1 MGKIFERN
9 LFCLL
14 ASTLFICFAATSSF
28 AQVTG
33 SPSRQSQP
41 DAIAPLGDS
50 AQPSPQSDAVA
61 PSGDSSQPNPN
72 YLFDHSQTSRFWIS
86 GQANFIYQ
94 YHPSFASPYSGPN
107 SFSGAAEGE
116 MSHVYTLFTG
126 FQLFQ
131 NTEILA
137 DFESAGGKGL
147 GNALGIAGYSNLDV
161 VRNPSLG
168 QAPYLARF
176 MVHQII
182 DLGGGTV
189 EAERGPFSLATELP
203 ARRLEIR
210 AGRFSMADFFDNN
223 SVGSD
228 SHRQFENWTVDN
240 NGAYDYAADTRGYT
254 YGFIVEYQSP
264 MFGVRFGEAL
274 MPKVANG
281 LNLDADLGRAHSENL
296 EFEFREH
303 LIAGQ
308 TGTLRFLTYANTAD
322 MGSYR
327 EAIDNYLDGRTT
339 VPNIVSTREQGRVK
353 YGFGLNFEQPLNNSF
368 SVFGRIGWNEG
379 HNESFAYTEVDNTFS
394 FGGSV
399 KGNSW
404 NRPQDKFGL
413 AFVSNGISADHREY
427 LALGG
432 TGFLLGDGG
441 LNYQRE
447 NIAEAFYT
455 AHLTRG
461 ITFGPDVQYIANP
474 GYNHDRGPVFVAGL
488 RLHLEF

>member
-1 MGKIFERN
+1 MRNLFERN
-9 LFCLL
+9 IFRLTAAALLVCL
-14 ASTLFICFAATSSF
+14 TCGTSF
-28 AQVTG
+28 AQTTG
-33 SPSRQSQP
+33 SSSSEPSKDTS
-41 DAIAPLGDS
+41 IALTSDS
-50 AQPSPQSDAVA
+50 GAAAANAD
-61 PSGDSSQPNPN
+61 SQPNPN

-94 YHPSFASPYSGPN
+94 YHPSFTSPYSGAN
-107 SFSGAAEGE
+107 SFSSAAEGE
-116 MSHVYTLFTG
+116 TSHVFTLFTG
-126 FQLFQ
+126 YQLLPH
-131 NTEILA
+131 TEILA

-147 GNALGIAGYSNLDV
+147 GNALGMAGYANLDV

-189 EAERGPFSLATELP
+189 ESERGPFSLATELP

-210 AGRFSMADFFDNN
+210 AGRFSMADFFDVN

-264 MFGVRFGEAL
+264 NWGVRFGEAM

-303 LIAGQ
+303 LVAGQ
-308 TGTLRFLTYANTAD
+308 VGTLRFLTYANTAD
-322 MGSYR
+322 MGNYR
-327 EAIDNYLDGRTT
+327 EAIDNWYNSGRVG
-339 VPNIVSTREQGRVK
+339 VPDVVLSRQQGRVK
-353 YGFGLNFEQPLNNSF
+353 YGFGLNFEQPLNNTV
-368 SVFGRIGWNEG
+368 SVFGRVGWNEG
-379 HNESFAYTEVDNTFS
+379 QNESFAYTEVDNTMA

-399 KGNSW
+399 KADLIG
-404 NRPQDKFGL
+404 RPQDKFGV
-413 AFVSNGISADHREY
+413 AFVSNGISSEHQRY

-432 TGFLLGDGG
+432 KGFLLGDGA
-441 LNYQRE
+441 LNYGRE

-455 AHLTRG
+455 AHIARG
-461 ITFGPDVQYIANP
+461 VTFGPDVQYIVDP
-474 GYNHDRGPVFVAGL
+474 GYNRDRGPVFVAGL